1 MAKDLAVTL
10 SGRILVDANA
20 AKGIASRRGVGR
32 ARHLHVA
39 TLWLQEAVA
48 QKRLLIVKQ
57 KGTENVADL
66 GTKHLPA
73 STLEKLMK
81 LASLQVLTGRSD
93 KALRSMTA

>member
-32 ARHLHVA
+32 VRHLHVA

-93 KALRSMTA
+93 KALRWRSA